1 MFLFFFFFQCLS
13 LCLQLIRD
21 YLQKNLLA
29 YRVLVEKNWFLSLKN
44 ILFFI
49 DLNIIYNNIYI
60 VLYRL
65 QRTFTRR
72 T

>member
-1 MFLFFFFFQCLS
+1 MLGFFSPQCLS
-13 LCLQLIRD
+13 LCLQLIHD
-21 YLQKNLLA
+21 YLQKNILA

-44 ILFFI
+44 ILFFFI

-60 VLYRL
+60 ALHRL
-65 QRTFTRR
+65 QRTFTHG